1 MNDVY
6 RLIPLC
12 IPRELHEI
20 IYIYAGTCTPSS
32 KKEVKSIEHQ
42 TNHKKHVTPKKN
54 KKELIMDEYQDMKR
68 DLEPSG
74 YTITT
79 DSVNYIYIDNSVKV
93 KFN

>member
-1 MNDVY
+1 MKIY
-6 RLIPLC
+6 
-12 IPRELHEI
+12 HTI
-20 IYIYAGTCTPSS
+20 ITILGLAFVVACAPSP
-32 KKEVKSIEHQ
+32 KKEVKSTEHQ
-42 TNHKKHVTPKKN
+42 PNHKKHVTPKKN

>member
-1 MNDVY
+1 MKIY
-6 RLIPLC
+6 
-12 IPRELHEI
+12 HTI
-20 IYIYAGTCTPSS
+20 ITILGLAFVVACTPSS

>member
-1 MNDVY
+1 MKIYHTIITLLGLAFLISCSATPKKDVK
-6 RLIPLC
+6 PVV
-12 IPRELHEI
+12 EH
-20 IYIYAGTCTPSS
+20 SD
-32 KKEVKSIEHQ
+32 KKKQVA
-42 TNHKKHVTPKKN
+42 PKKN
-54 KKELIMDEYQDMKR
+54 KKELIMDEYHEMKR

>member
-1 MNDVY
+1 MNDMKIY
-6 RLIPLC
+6 
-12 IPRELHEI
+12 HTI
-20 IYIYAGTCTPSS
+20 ITILGLAFVVACTPSP
-32 KKEVKSIEHQ
+32 KKEVKSIEPQ
-42 TNHKKHVTPKKN
+42 TNPEKHVAPKKN
-54 KKELIMDEYQDMKR
+54 KKELIMDEYQEMKR

>member
-1 MNDVY
+1 MKIY
-6 RLIPLC
+6 
-12 IPRELHEI
+12 HTI
-20 IYIYAGTCTPSS
+20 ITILGLAFVVACTPSP
-32 KKEVKSIEHQ
+32 KKEVKSAEHQ
-42 TNHKKHVTPKKN
+42 TNHKKHVSPKKK
-54 KKELIMDEYQDMKR
+54 KKELIMDEYQEMKR

>member
-1 MNDVY
+1 MKIY
-6 RLIPLC
+6 
-12 IPRELHEI
+12 HTI
-20 IYIYAGTCTPSS
+20 ITILGLAFVVACTPAP
-32 KKEVKSIEHQ
+32 KKEVKSTEYQ
-42 TNHKKHVTPKKN
+42 LNHKKHVAPKKN

>member
-1 MNDVY
+1 MK
-6 RLIPLC
+6 L
-12 IPRELHEI
+12 
-20 IYIYAGTCTPSS
+20 T
-32 KKEVKSIEHQ
+32 EHQ
-42 TNHKKHVTPKKN
+42 LNPEKHVAPKKN
-54 KKELIMDEYQDMKR
+54 KKELIMDEYQEMKR

>member
-1 MNDVY
+1 MKIY
-6 RLIPLC
+6 
-12 IPRELHEI
+12 HTI
-20 IYIYAGTCTPSS
+20 ITILGLAFVVACTPSP
-32 KKEVKSIEHQ
+32 KKEVKSIEHH
-42 TNHKKHVTPKKN
+42 TNHKKHVAPKKN

>member
-1 MNDVY
+1 
-6 RLIPLC
+6 
-12 IPRELHEI
+12 
-20 IYIYAGTCTPSS
+20 
-32 KKEVKSIEHQ
+32 
-42 TNHKKHVTPKKN
+42 
-54 KKELIMDEYQDMKR
+54 MDEYHEMKR

>member
-1 MNDVY
+1 MKIY
-6 RLIPLC
+6 
-12 IPRELHEI
+12 HTI
-20 IYIYAGTCTPSS
+20 ITLLGLTFVVACTPSP

-42 TNHKKHVTPKKN
+42 LNHKKHVAPKKN

-68 DLEPSG
+68 DLEPNG